1 MTLETAIKFIN
12 ASLAPAVLFTGVG
25 LLLAGLQ
32 TKYST
37 LASVIRELNNLRR
50 QARETNKRD
59 EILIERKTKQIN
71 SLMQR
76 ARLVRNAIIC
86 FYCTV
91 FLLAT
96 SSISLGLNILNVFNS
111 SISVFTLFGLALA
124 FLFSGIW
131 NATREAFLSYKI
143 VQLETS
149 DE

>member
-1 MTLETAIKFIN
+1 MTLDNAIQFIN

-37 LASVIRELNNLRR
+37 LAGVIRELNSHRR
-50 QARETNKRD
+50 NARNAD
-59 EILIERKTKQIN
+59 ERNDKQIEQKTKQIN

-76 ARLVRNAIIC
+76 AKLVRNAIIC

-96 SSISLGLNILNVFNS
+96 SSISLGLNTLNVIESANPIF
-111 SISVFTLFGLALA
+111 ILFGFALA